1 MKKIQEKDDKIL
13 RLESILETHPSDNQ
27 FKTDFQSQNQPK
39 IQKLTNQSDFNLN
52 RQQQSQDN
60 LEL

>member
-13 RLESILETHPSDNQ
+13 RLESILETQPSDNQ

-39 IQKLTNQSDFNLN
+39 IQKLTQSDFNLN